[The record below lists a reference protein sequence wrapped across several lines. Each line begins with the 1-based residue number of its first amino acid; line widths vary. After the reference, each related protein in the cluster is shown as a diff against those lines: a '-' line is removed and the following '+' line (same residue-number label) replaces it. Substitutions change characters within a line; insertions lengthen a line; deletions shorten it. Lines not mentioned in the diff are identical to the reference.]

1 MTSQIERKPPP
12 TSPTKEQKLIDR
24 SLLKNSF
31 YNKKIT
37 ISNWKEIVE
46 NKKLTYEEKE

>member
-12 TSPTKEQKLIDR
+12 TPPAKEQKILDR
-24 SLLKNSF
+24 SLLPTSF

-37 ISNWKEIVE
+37 ITNWK
-46 NKKLTYEEKE
+46 